1 MSHTIPLRAP
11 LDDSGLPRK
20 EPTAGPA
27 VPRPSIPAPRQGDDM
42 SSLNFSV
49 PFQQVLDRIT
59 PHLPPY
65 LLKIEPDYGRVRFEF
80 RPFTGLETEPA
91 KPQSYYD
98 DPQLTHV
105 DESQD
110 VDEYRLRMIA
120 RNVLGDLYEQAAREW
135 GRAAYVAEL
144 RRVVKDAPDRWRAYE
159 REAKALEAAY
169 AYLRTPEAGREWPA
183 AISRLVDA
191 QDATL
196 AAAAAFDERA
206 AEIAYTHD
214 KHLYADLGHV
224 DALAKAGYPEAN
236 DWHVGDGFGGYFRDG
251 LAEKVT
257 GLIKEQETHL
267 VKVGRLSGT
276 TPTH

>member
-1 MSHTIPLRAP
+1 
-11 LDDSGLPRK
+11 
-20 EPTAGPA
+20 
-27 VPRPSIPAPRQGDDM
+27 M

-65 LLKIEPDYGRVRFEF
+65 LLKIEPDCGRVRFEF
-80 RPFTGLETEPA
+80 RPFTGLEPEPA

-110 VDEYRLRMIA
+110 VDEYRIRMIA

-169 AYLRTPEAGREWPA
+169 AYLRTPQAATEWLA

-191 QDATL
+191 QDATRT
-196 AAAAAFDERA
+196 AAAAFDARA
-206 AEIAYTHD
+206 IDIADVHY
-214 KHLYADLGHV
+214 KHLYADLSQ
-224 DALAKAGYPEAN
+224 DQALARAGYPEAK
-236 DWHVGDGFGGYFRDG
+236 DWCVGDGFGGYFRDG
-251 LAEKVT
+251 LAEKVD
-257 GLIKEQETHL
+257 GRIKEQEAHL
-267 VKVGRLSGT
+267 TRVGRLSGL
-276 TPTH
+276 PT